1 MIFVL
6 IFSKL
11 KGAFYKILKLLY
23 LYLFLYEEEHF
34 LFYGKVESLNIKKNV
49 VCKYFGMRTGL
60 RVKHFN
66 NIKNKKGL
74 NMLSSIYNRNGI
86 ICYNKINKFFGTGKN
101 RFFKKRD
108 ILFYSYIV
116 QNVLTKKIYMDKDKK
131 NNYNLI
137 NNNRKKYEYK
147 DCNRCKYKKKLFNIY
162 MEYNNMLYDQGNNFY
177 DNYESNS
184 FLEIN
189 NNQINIPI
197 DLSRFEKEVRK
208 LIEILNYKNFH
219 LNITFVSLEE
229 MKRINKKHRNKNMA
243 TDVISILHYL
253 DDHNYD
259 FLKNTIEGKK
269 GFKSGDIYLCPEYI
283 NRECFL
289 SRMKYE
295 RTLLDKKGDS
305 LEYVREMKKN
315 VTDET
320 NEDVTEESINSI
332 NCNNSDINVD
342 DIDDDNN
349 DVNDNDDDD
358 NNINVGNTSI
368 DKDSKNLDKNKI
380 LNLRGVNKLFY
391 NIFSVNERLPFYVLH
406 AFVHL
411 MHKDHENT
419 VEEYNEFMDIEENII
434 KKYVTFNKYTP
445 TFYAHHIIGVGTDIL
460 CVYRIYKILL
470 LKNKNKFLQKV
481 LNSLEYKE
489 LIQQDDNIKYN
500 IEKLAIYIS
509 KKFAAKEAI
518 VKSMGRGLSSISK
531 YGISM
536 NDIEIRNDKYGKP
549 HVYLYNKA
557 KKIARQLGI
566 VKIFLSISDEKIFNN
581 NIKTNNINNNIKTNN
596 INNNIKTNN
605 INNNIKT
612 NNIPYKNFTC
622 LIHAQALAV
631 GSNI

>member
-11 KGAFYKILKLLY
+11 KGAFYKILKLLC
-23 LYLFLYEEEHF
+23 LYLFLYEEEYV
-34 LFYGKVESLNIKKNV
+34 LFYGKVKSLNTKTNAECTYV
-49 VCKYFGMRTGL
+49 GMRKGL
-60 RVKHFN
+60 RVKPFK
-66 NIKNKKGL
+66 NIKDKNGL
-74 NMLSSIYNRNGI
+74 NILSSFCKRNDI
-86 ICYNKINKFFGTGKN
+86 ICFNKIHNFFYIGKN
-101 RFFKKRD
+101 RFFRKRD
-108 ILFYSYIV
+108 ILFYFYII
-116 QNVLTKKIYMDKDKK
+116 QNMFMKRIYMNKGKR
-131 NNYNLI
+131 NTYYLI
-137 NNNRKKYEYK
+137 NEHMKNDEYI
-147 DCNRCKYKKKLFNIY
+147 DCNRRKYKKKLFNIY
-162 MEYNNMLYDQGNNFY
+162 MEYNNMLYEEGDNFY
-177 DNYESNS
+177 DNYKSNS

-189 NNQINIPI
+189 NNQVNIPI

-229 MKRINKKHRNKNMA
+229 MKRINKKHRNKDMA

-253 DDHNYD
+253 DDPNYDYNYD
-259 FLKNTIEGKK
+259 FLKNAIGGKK

-289 SRMKYE
+289 SRMNYE
-295 RTLLDKKGDS
+295 KSLLDKKGDS
-305 LEYVREMKKN
+305 LEYVSEMKKN

-320 NEDVTEESINSI
+320 FEDITEGSINRTS
-332 NCNNSDINVD
+332 CNVYDISVDDNDVGITSFDKVSKNVD
-342 DIDDDNN
+342 
-349 DVNDNDDDD
+349 
-358 NNINVGNTSI
+358 T
-368 DKDSKNLDKNKI
+368 NKI
-380 LNLRGVNKLFY
+380 LNPRGVNKLFS

-406 AFVHL
+406 GFVHL
-411 MHKDHENT
+411 MHKDHENN

-434 KKYVTFNKYTP
+434 KKYMTFNKYTP
-445 TFYAHHIIGVGTDIL
+445 TFYAHYIIGLGTDIL

-489 LIQQDDNIKYN
+489 LIQQDDTIKYN

-518 VKSMGRGLSSISK
+518 VKSIGRGLSSISK

-581 NIKTNNINNNIKTNN
+581 NIKINNVNK
-596 INNNIKTNN
+596 
-605 INNNIKT
+605 
-612 NNIPYKNFTC
+612 KNFTC

>member
-11 KGAFYKILKLLY
+11 KGAFYKILKLLC
-23 LYLFLYEEEHF
+23 LYLFIYEEGYF
-34 LFYGKVESLNIKKNV
+34 IFYGNVESLNIKKNV
-49 VCKYFGMRTGL
+49 ECKYVGMSRGL
-60 RVKHFN
+60 IVKPFN
-66 NIKNKKGL
+66 NIKNKKRL
-74 NMLSSIYNRNGI
+74 NMLSSICSRNSI
-86 ICYNKINKFFGTGKN
+86 ICFNKINKYFDNVKN
-101 RFFKKRD
+101 VFFKKRD
-108 ILFYSYIV
+108 ILFYFYII
-116 QNVLTKKIYMDKDKK
+116 QNVLTKKVYIDKRKK

-137 NNNRKKYEYK
+137 NKNRNKYEYINY
-147 DCNRCKYKKKLFNIY
+147 NRCKYKKKLFNIY
-162 MEYNNMLYDQGNNFY
+162 MEHNNMLYDQGDNFY

-189 NNQINIPI
+189 NNQVDIPI

-208 LIEILNYKNFH
+208 LIEILNYNNFH
-219 LNITFVSLEE
+219 LNITFISLEE
-229 MKRINKKHRNKNMA
+229 MKRINKKYRNKNMP
-243 TDVISILHYL
+243 TDVISILHSL
-253 DDHNYD
+253 DDQSYDYNYD
-259 FLKNTIEGKK
+259 FLKNSVEEKK

-283 NRECFL
+283 NKECFL

-295 RTLLDKKGDS
+295 SSLFHKKGDS
-305 LEYVREMKKN
+305 LCN
-315 VTDET
+315 VTDER
-320 NEDVTEESINSI
+320 NKDITEESINSI
-332 NCNNSDINVD
+332 NCNNIDINDDSINVD
-342 DIDDDNN
+342 NI
-349 DVNDNDDDD
+349 NDDS
-358 NNINVGNTSI
+358 INVDSVGVCDLSV
-368 DKDSKNLDKNKI
+368 DKDSKNVDTNKI
-380 LNLRGVNKLFY
+380 LNPRGVNKLFS

-411 MHKDHENT
+411 MHKDHENNL
-419 VEEYNEFMDIEENII
+419 EEYNEFMDIEENII

-445 TFYAHHIIGVGTDIL
+445 TFYAHHIIGLGTDIL

-481 LNSLEYKE
+481 LNSFEYKE
-489 LIQQDDNIKYN
+489 LIQQHDNIKYN

-518 VKSMGRGLSSISK
+518 VKSIGRGLSSISK

-557 KKIARQLGI
+557 QKIARQLGI

-581 NIKTNNINNNIKTNN
+581 NIKTNNIND
-596 INNNIKTNN
+596 
-605 INNNIKT
+605 
-612 NNIPYKNFTC
+612 KNFTC

>member
-1 MIFVL
+1 MF
-6 IFSKL
+6 
-11 KGAFYKILKLLY
+11 
-23 LYLFLYEEEHF
+23 
-34 LFYGKVESLNIKKNV
+34 
-49 VCKYFGMRTGL
+49 M
-60 RVKHFN
+60 
-66 NIKNKKGL
+66 
-74 NMLSSIYNRNGI
+74 
-86 ICYNKINKFFGTGKN
+86 
-101 RFFKKRD
+101 KR
-108 ILFYSYIV
+108 
-116 QNVLTKKIYMDKDKK
+116 IYMNKGKR
-131 NNYNLI
+131 NTYYLI
-137 NNNRKKYEYK
+137 NEHMKNDEYI
-147 DCNRCKYKKKLFNIY
+147 DCNRRKYKKKLFNIY
-162 MEYNNMLYDQGNNFY
+162 MEYNNMLYEEGDNFY
-177 DNYESNS
+177 DNYKSNS

-189 NNQINIPI
+189 NNQVNIPI

-229 MKRINKKHRNKNMA
+229 MKRINKKHRNKDMA

-253 DDHNYD
+253 DDPNYD
-259 FLKNTIEGKK
+259 YNYVFLKNAIGGKK

-289 SRMKYE
+289 SRMNYE
-295 RTLLDKKGDS
+295 KSLLDKKGDS
-305 LEYVREMKKN
+305 LEYVSEMKKN

-320 NEDVTEESINSI
+320 FEDITEGSINRTS
-332 NCNNSDINVD
+332 CNVYDISVDDNDVGITSFDKVSKNVD
-342 DIDDDNN
+342 
-349 DVNDNDDDD
+349 
-358 NNINVGNTSI
+358 T
-368 DKDSKNLDKNKI
+368 NKI
-380 LNLRGVNKLFY
+380 LNPRGVNKLFS

-406 AFVHL
+406 GFVHL
-411 MHKDHENT
+411 MHKDHENN

-434 KKYVTFNKYTP
+434 KKYMTFNKYTP
-445 TFYAHHIIGVGTDIL
+445 TFYAHYIIGLGTDIL

-489 LIQQDDNIKYN
+489 LIQQDDTIKYN

-518 VKSMGRGLSSISK
+518 VKSIGRGLSSISK

-581 NIKTNNINNNIKTNN
+581 NIKINNVNK
-596 INNNIKTNN
+596 
-605 INNNIKT
+605 
-612 NNIPYKNFTC
+612 KNFTC

>member
-11 KGAFYKILKLLY
+11 KGAFYKILKLLC
-23 LYLFLYEEEHF
+23 LYLFLYEEEYV
-34 LFYGKVESLNIKKNV
+34 LFYGKAKSLNTKTNAECTYV
-49 VCKYFGMRTGL
+49 GMRKGL
-60 RVKHFN
+60 RVKPFK
-66 NIKNKKGL
+66 NIKDKNGL
-74 NMLSSIYNRNGI
+74 NILSSFFKRNDI
-86 ICYNKINKFFGTGKN
+86 ICFNKIHNFFYIGKN
-101 RFFKKRD
+101 RFFRKRD
-108 ILFYSYIV
+108 ILFYSYII
-116 QNVLTKKIYMDKDKK
+116 QNMFMKRIYMNKGKR
-131 NNYNLI
+131 NTYYLI
-137 NNNRKKYEYK
+137 NEHMKNDEYI
-147 DCNRCKYKKKLFNIY
+147 DCNRRKYKKKLFNIY
-162 MEYNNMLYDQGNNFY
+162 MEYNNMLYEEGDNFY
-177 DNYESNS
+177 DNYKSNS

-189 NNQINIPI
+189 NNQVNIPI

-229 MKRINKKHRNKNMA
+229 MKRINKKHRNKDMA

-253 DDHNYD
+253 DDPNYDYNYD
-259 FLKNTIEGKK
+259 FLKNAIGGKK

-289 SRMKYE
+289 SRMNYE
-295 RTLLDKKGDS
+295 KSLLDKKGDS
-305 LEYVREMKKN
+305 LEYVSEMKKN

-320 NEDVTEESINSI
+320 FEDITEGSINRTS
-332 NCNNSDINVD
+332 CNVYDISVDDNDVGITSFDKVSKNVD
-342 DIDDDNN
+342 
-349 DVNDNDDDD
+349 
-358 NNINVGNTSI
+358 T
-368 DKDSKNLDKNKI
+368 NKI
-380 LNLRGVNKLFY
+380 LNPRGVNKLFS

-406 AFVHL
+406 GFVHL
-411 MHKDHENT
+411 MHKDHENN

-434 KKYVTFNKYTP
+434 KKYMTFNKYTP
-445 TFYAHHIIGVGTDIL
+445 TFYAHYIIGLGTDIL

-489 LIQQDDNIKYN
+489 LIQQDDTIKYN

-518 VKSMGRGLSSISK
+518 VKSIGRGLSSISK

-581 NIKTNNINNNIKTNN
+581 NIKINNVNK
-596 INNNIKTNN
+596 
-605 INNNIKT
+605 
-612 NNIPYKNFTC
+612 KNFTC

>member
-11 KGAFYKILKLLY
+11 KGAFYKILKLLC
-23 LYLFLYEEEHF
+23 LYLFLYEEEYV
-34 LFYGKVESLNIKKNV
+34 LFYGKVKSLNTKTNAECTYV
-49 VCKYFGMRTGL
+49 GMRKGL
-60 RVKHFN
+60 RVKPFK
-66 NIKNKKGL
+66 NIKDKNGL
-74 NMLSSIYNRNGI
+74 NILSSFCKRNDI
-86 ICYNKINKFFGTGKN
+86 TCFNKINNFFCIGKN
-101 RFFKKRD
+101 RFFRKRD
-108 ILFYSYIV
+108 ILFYSYII
-116 QNVLTKKIYMDKDKK
+116 QNMFMKRIYMNKGKR
-131 NNYNLI
+131 NTYYLI
-137 NNNRKKYEYK
+137 NEHMKNDEYI
-147 DCNRCKYKKKLFNIY
+147 DCNRRKYKKKLFNIY
-162 MEYNNMLYDQGNNFY
+162 MEYNNMLYEEGDNFY
-177 DNYESNS
+177 DNYKSNS

-189 NNQINIPI
+189 NNQVNIPI

-229 MKRINKKHRNKNMA
+229 MKRINKKHRNKDMA

-253 DDHNYD
+253 DDPNYDYNYD
-259 FLKNTIEGKK
+259 FLKNAIGGKK

-289 SRMKYE
+289 SRMNYE
-295 RTLLDKKGDS
+295 KSLLDKKGDS
-305 LEYVREMKKN
+305 LEYVSEMKKN

-320 NEDVTEESINSI
+320 FEDITEGSINRTS
-332 NCNNSDINVD
+332 CNVYDISVDDNDVGITSFDKVSKNVD
-342 DIDDDNN
+342 
-349 DVNDNDDDD
+349 
-358 NNINVGNTSI
+358 T
-368 DKDSKNLDKNKI
+368 NKI
-380 LNLRGVNKLFY
+380 LNPRGVNKLFS

-406 AFVHL
+406 GFVQGL
-411 MHKDHENT
+411 
-419 VEEYNEFMDIEENII
+419 
-434 KKYVTFNKYTP
+434 
-445 TFYAHHIIGVGTDIL
+445 GTDIL

-489 LIQQDDNIKYN
+489 LIQQDDTIKYN

-518 VKSMGRGLSSISK
+518 VKSIGRGLSSISK

-581 NIKTNNINNNIKTNN
+581 NIKINNVNK
-596 INNNIKTNN
+596 
-605 INNNIKT
+605 
-612 NNIPYKNFTC
+612 KNFTC

-631 GSNI
+631 GNLFL